1 MVWKIPATVSYT
13 HLLIQKIILM
23 ILMGAKNAKT
33 YFVLV
38 KQKIQKKWYMIMTIK
53 QSKIKP
59 SDLRKHPMIM
69 KRY

>member
-1 MVWKIPATVSYT
+1 MRRT
-13 HLLIQKIILM
+13 M
-23 ILMGAKNAKT
+23 KT

-38 KQKIQKKWYMIMTIK
+38 KQKIQKKWYMIMTMK